1 MELQIQEIIESL
13 MAPASV
19 AWSIKEWTAKITE
32 SLSAADSEGSD
43 ELDAPSLKAV
53 IRSEVMRQA
62 SVFLASSAYTQEE
75 TEEEVAPEL
84 ELAAHHNEDEGK
96 VDNEDEDEER
106 EGEGEVDEEDGDS
119 SDNESVGAID
129 VLNIISSKSRSTR
142 LQPLGRKLSSE
153 KKHEKVHLFP
163 IALVGMILCLCMYLP
178 FRSQRRR
185 KTRQ

>member
-96 VDNEDEDEER
+96 VDNEDEEREE

-129 VLNIISSKSRSTR
+129 VLNIISSKSRTTR

-153 KKHEKVHLFP
+153 KKHEKVHLLP
-163 IALVGMILCLCMYLP
+163 IALVGMTLC
-178 FRSQRRR
+178 SW
-185 KTRQ
+185 

>member
-96 VDNEDEDEER
+96 VDNEDEER
-106 EGEGEVDEEDGDS
+106 EEEGEVDEEDGDS